1 MEKLDKF
8 LLLYCYAY
16 FFLCKQLPSLFLRH
30 YSIILIPISHIRKIP
45 QRRWLFFYQII
56 FKGNPRNSIHSRQR
70 TLVYSKNNCGFTLV
84 ELIIT
89 VCVLAIIAV
98 IATPN
103 IMTQLAKM
111 EAKRIRYAIT
121 TTLSMAKA
129 ESYTRRQNLIL
140 CLSDSAGRCN
150 KNHDGSILLFI
161 DNNDDKNFDADTDE
175 LFDQQRLDPKYARL
189 QLRAGNRHYIKFWGD
204 SGKPRGFFGHIKYC
218 PTSTYNQTMY
228 QISFN
233 QVGIIKYKPNESHPT
248 GC

>member
-1 MEKLDKF
+1 MIKTNKVF
-8 LLLYCYAY
+8 LLYYCGRSFLYKRLPLC
-16 FFLCKQLPSLFLRH
+16 FLKRYNVVLLPINRIKKSFQKQWAS
-30 YSIILIPISHIRKIP
+30 
-45 QRRWLFFYQII
+45 FYQTIL
-56 FKGNPRNSIHSRQR
+56 KGYFRDPIHDEQHKLS
-70 TLVYSKNNCGFTLV
+70 YSKSNSGFSLV
-84 ELIIT
+84 ELIVT

-98 IATPN
+98 IATPS

-111 EAKRIRYAIT
+111 EAKRIRYTIT

-161 DNNDDKNFDADTDE
+161 DNNDDKNFDAGTDE

-204 SGKPRGFFGHIKYC
+204 SGRPRGFFGHIKYC

-233 QVGIIKYKPNESHPT
+233 QVGIIKYKPNEAHPT